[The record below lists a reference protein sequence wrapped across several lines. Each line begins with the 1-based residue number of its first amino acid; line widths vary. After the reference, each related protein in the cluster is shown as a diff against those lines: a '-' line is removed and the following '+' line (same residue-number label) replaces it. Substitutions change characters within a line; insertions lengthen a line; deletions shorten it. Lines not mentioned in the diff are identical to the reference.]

1 MVYLYNLD
9 QHIFSQNENCSSSHK
24 EKIAKVLLAIC
35 DQFAKDFDS
44 AFPQKLETHGE
55 KHAMEKRYLVNER
68 VVLLYGLQM

>member
-9 QHIFSQNENCSSSHK
+9 QHIFPQSKNCSSSHK
-24 EKIAKVLLAIC
+24 EKIAKVLLAICDC

-55 KHAMEKRYLVNER
+55 KHAMEKGYLVNESGITLR
-68 VVLLYGLQM
+68 FT